1 MKTDVDDPDLRRPG
15 GFERQVRGR
24 ILGSLILIAILSVV
38 LVIISL
44 T

>member
-1 MKTDVDDPDLRRPG
+1 MQTDLDDPDLLRPG

-24 ILGSLILIAILSVV
+24 ILGPLILSIV
-38 LVIISL
+38 LMIVSL